1 MCFGSSWTK
10 QKIWKNFIAFC
21 KSPVDKQWYCYNDE
35 NVSECN
41 DPRFQNNNEIEVIPY
56 ALFYQKCDH
65 GIFEQNNSN
74 NTHQNYINNNIS
86 YSNGFKNE
94 GKQDNNSITLYFTYN
109 GMELPLSIVQ
119 RHKKISPSIL
129 VNELRSNYDYIPKNI
144 FLFIQIDDEVL
155 NLEEYLTY
163 NKLKDGDKITIV
175 ENEL

>member
-1 MCFGSSWTK
+1 
-10 QKIWKNFIAFC
+10 
-21 KSPVDKQWYCYNDE
+21 
-35 NVSECN
+35 
-41 DPRFQNNNEIEVIPY
+41 
-56 ALFYQKCDH
+56 
-65 GIFEQNNSN
+65 
-74 NTHQNYINNNIS
+74 
-86 YSNGFKNE
+86 
-94 GKQDNNSITLYFTYN
+94 
-109 GMELPLSIVQ
+109 MELPLSIVQ